1 MWKSILAAALLAPS
15 FAHAADQCKFQAPRN
30 EALNLAGVHTLVI
43 ELGQHNLHLNG
54 GTANTA
60 QVRGRACASS
70 QDRLDTL
77 RLTQRREGDRLILS
91 ADSDSSSWSISLFGI
106 SSYAYLD
113 LQVDVPSNLA
123 VELMVGSG
131 DADVAGIDRLDSHV
145 GSGDLHARNI
155 SGRFDASVGS
165 GDVVAKNIGEIHV
178 ASLGSGDFTAEGV
191 RGNVEIGSIGSGDA
205 GLSNV
210 GGNVVVDSIGSGDL
224 SVNDVAHDLRVH
236 SVGSGDVSHHRVAG
250 HVDIPSDD

>member
-1 MWKSILAAALLAPS
+1 MWKSILAATLLIPS

-30 EALNLAGVHTLVI
+30 ESLNLAGVHTLVI

-54 GTANTA
+54 GTANSA
-60 QVRGRACASS
+60 EVRGRACASS
-70 QDRLDTL
+70 SDRLDTL
-77 RLTQRREGDRLILS
+77 RLVQRREGDRLILS
-91 ADSDSSSWSISLFGI
+91 TDNDTEGWSINLFGW

-123 VELMVGSG
+123 VELKVGSG
-131 DADVAGIDRLDSHV
+131 DADVAGIDSLEGRV
-145 GSGDLHARNI
+145 GSGDLRARNI
-155 SGRFDASVGS
+155 NGRFDASVGS
-165 GDVVAKNIGEIHV
+165 GDIVAKNIGEIHV
-178 ASLGSGDFTAEGV
+178 ASLGSGDFTVEGV

-205 GLSNV
+205 ALSTV